1 MKQSQTFKR
10 ILASLPVKGIR
21 LRQVGIASAVLLL
34 ALLAFAAS
42 LAVRAYIE
50 GREIREYVG
59 GPFSSQLLYL
69 QGCETG
75 AGDGGLLAGSA
86 AALLEQF
93 DECRQTAGGR
103 PGYYVYDFNIGRSV
117 ALTRVDME
125 QFEKYEILTLP
136 KSVNGRVENSLNNP
150 FNRIVHFEEFMGF
163 EYDCSFSQ
171 SKQETSCNFAPA
183 KCDLSREA
191 ISCSVFDPRTG
202 SFETHVIKR
211 DRALELLLP
220 QGYISGPD
228 LFKLLK
234 PRFFP
239 VLEGM

>member
-1 MKQSQTFKR
+1 MEQSQTFER
-10 ILASLPVKGIR
+10 ILAALPVKGIR
-21 LRQVGIASAVLLL
+21 IRQVGIASAVLLL

-42 LAVRAYIE
+42 LVVRAYIE

-75 AGDGGLLAGSA
+75 AGDGDLLAGSA
-86 AALLEQF
+86 DALLEQF
-93 DECRQTAGGR
+93 DECRQAAGGR

-136 KSVNGRVENSLNNP
+136 KSVNGKVENSMNNP

-163 EYDCSFSQ
+163 EYDCTFSQ
-171 SKQETSCNFAPA
+171 SKEETSCSFAPV
-183 KCDLSREA
+183 KCDSTRDA
-191 ISCSVFDPRTG
+191 ISCSVYDPRRG
-202 SFETHVIKR
+202 GFESHVIKR
-211 DRALELLLP
+211 DRALGLLLP

-228 LFKLLK
+228 LYKMLK

-239 VLEGM
+239 VLER

>member
-1 MKQSQTFKR
+1 M
-10 ILASLPVKGIR
+10 
-21 LRQVGIASAVLLL
+21 GIASAVLLL
-34 ALLAFAAS
+34 ALLAYAAS

-75 AGDGGLLAGSA
+75 AGDGGLLAGST

-93 DECRQTAGGR
+93 DECRQAAGGR

-125 QFEKYEILTLP
+125 QLEKYEILTLP
-136 KSVNGRVENSLNNP
+136 KSVNGRVENSMNNP

-163 EYDCSFSQ
+163 EYDCTFSQ
-171 SKQETSCNFAPA
+171 GKKETSCSFAPV
-183 KCDLSREA
+183 KCDSSRDA
-191 ISCSVFDPRTG
+191 ISCSAYDPRRG
-202 SFETHVIKR
+202 GFESHVIKR
-211 DRALELLLP
+211 DRALGLLLP
-220 QGYISGPD
+220 QGYINGPD
-228 LFKLLK
+228 LYKMLK

-239 VLEGM
+239 VLER

>member
-1 MKQSQTFKR
+1 MKHSQTFKR
-10 ILASLPVKGIR
+10 VLADLPVKGIR
-21 LRQVGIASAVLLL
+21 NRQVGIASAVLLL

-59 GPFSSQLLYL
+59 GPFTSQLLYL

-75 AGDGGLLAGSA
+75 AGDGNLLAGSA
-86 AALLEQF
+86 AALLQQF
-93 DECRQTAGGR
+93 DKCRQAAGGR

-163 EYDCSFSQ
+163 EYDCTFSQ
-171 SKQETSCNFAPA
+171 SKEETSCNIAPT
-183 KCDLSREA
+183 KCDLSRDA

-202 SFETHVIKR
+202 GFESHVIKR
-211 DRALELLLP
+211 DRVLELLLP

-228 LFKLLK
+228 LLKLLK